1 MREAAASDPLIE
13 DWWKREMERR
23 LQTARSYVERLPAG
37 TLKKDLTPEPAAD
50 IFWTVASPETYE
62 ALVARRGW
70 TPQAFETW
78 IAEAIADLPLA

>member
-1 MREAAASDPLIE
+1 MSTALPATRACVRVA
-13 DWWKREMERR
+13 RR
-23 LQTARSYVERLPAG
+23 GARSYVERLPAG
-37 TLKKDLTPEPAAD
+37 TLKKDLTPELAAD

-78 IAEAIADLPLA
+78 IAEAIAVCSSPDRAAW